1 MTCECCTASRETG
14 GLHRMYDPACLHCG
28 ARLVMQLGGLLIG
41 ASEVKARRQA
51 VLDDWE
57 RHGHSRQAMRELAKG
72 TTLPIA
78 SDNDNTT
85 LKEKKRK

>member
-1 MTCECCTASRETG
+1 MTCTCCAASRETAG
-14 GLHRMYDPACLHCG
+14 MHRMYDPACLHCG

-51 VLDDWE
+51 ALDDWE

-72 TTLPIA
+72 GALPLAPESTT
-78 SDNDNTT
+78 T
-85 LKEKKRK
+85 ERKKK